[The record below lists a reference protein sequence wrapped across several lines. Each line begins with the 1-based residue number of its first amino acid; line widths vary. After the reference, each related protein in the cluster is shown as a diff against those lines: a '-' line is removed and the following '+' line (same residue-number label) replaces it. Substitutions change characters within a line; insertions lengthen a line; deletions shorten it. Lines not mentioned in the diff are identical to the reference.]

1 MHHSINGEFSIR
13 KGDWKLLL
21 SASSGG
27 WSEPTP
33 GNREALSKLPR
44 VQLYNMATDPAEQKN
59 VQAEYPDK
67 VKELKDLLL
76 KYIREGRST
85 PGKPQPNDNG
95 NEWKQVQDLLN

>member
-1 MHHSINGEFSIR
+1 
-13 KGDWKLLL
+13 
-21 SASSGG
+21 
-27 WSEPTP
+27 
-33 GNREALSKLPR
+33 
-44 VQLYNMATDPAEQKN
+44 MATDPAEQKN

-76 KYIREGRST
+76 KYIQEGRST